1 MQRGS
6 GWRQLLSFCYKETK
20 AAGAHGI
27 GVRSRFFGMDGDRLV
42 MAGYPGEESSGD
54 RTGGT
59 EMAADKRGKS
69 MSIMPLEHSLR
80 LSYPLNLFRIR
91 MREDMLPAARTFLAV
106 SLPGRRQRLLRKT
119 PRMQSGRGWRRH
131 WRGKSGSQGRLSR
144 RMERS
149 LRKLSNEL
157 HLPVRCGWRGWKTL
171 MKEIV
176 TDSIA
181 GSGSQSYKGTGRAA
195 G

>member
-1 MQRGS
+1 MALACGADFS
-6 GWRQLLSFCYKETK
+6 GWT
-20 AAGAHGI
+20 GI
-27 GVRSRFFGMDGDRLV
+27 PVK
-42 MAGYPGEESSGD
+42 SSGD

-91 MREDMLPAARTFLAV
+91 MREDKLPAARTFLAV

-131 WRGKSGSQGRLSR
+131 W

>member
-1 MQRGS
+1 MALACGADFS
-6 GWRQLLSFCYKETK
+6 GWT
-20 AAGAHGI
+20 GI
-27 GVRSRFFGMDGDRLV
+27 PVK
-42 MAGYPGEESSGD
+42 SSGD

-59 EMAADKRGKS
+59 EMAADKRDKS
-69 MSIMPLEHSLR
+69 MSIMTLEHSLR

-91 MREDMLPAARTFLAV
+91 MREDKLPAARTFLAV